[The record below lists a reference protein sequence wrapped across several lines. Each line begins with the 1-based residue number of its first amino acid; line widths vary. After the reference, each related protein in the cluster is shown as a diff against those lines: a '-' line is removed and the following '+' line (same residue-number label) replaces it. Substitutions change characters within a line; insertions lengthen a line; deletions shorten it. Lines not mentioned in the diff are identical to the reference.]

1 MEWGDWVTGVS
12 NWGQSTPF
20 NKNRKSES
28 NDPIYDMGLVLGT
41 NGDIAYKLTD
51 NIAYTFVSVLRA
63 DRADHQHDFWQL
75 DPPVLACPARLPD
88 PASSS
93 VGYGSAGEQPERWI
107 LPTGLPASGPQC
119 IRVNLSRKSRLPLIL
134 KGKMKISPDLS
145 K

>member
-1 MEWGDWVTGVS
+1 MIKYLIPRTDPIQTDPI
-12 NWGQSTPF
+12 QMTPF
-20 NKNRKSES
+20 RPHS
-28 NDPIYDMGLVLGT
+28 PHWGT
-41 NGDIAYKLTD
+41 DGDIAYKLTD

-75 DPPVLACPARLPD
+75 DPPVLACPALLPD